1 MFVVS
6 ESGQC
11 TTLRNAINIERLSG
25 FLENLSQLRSR
36 DSIAQAQTGQP
47 MNFRKRPQ
55 NDNFLARV
63 PDEVIIVWDEAYF
76 EFLADPS
83 DTLRFVSNGRN
94 VVILLTFSKFNGLT
108 SLG

>member
-25 FLENLSQLRSR
+25 FLENLNQLRSR

-47 MNFRKRPQ
+47 MNFRKRSQ
-55 NDNFLARV
+55 NNNVSAIAHV
-63 PDEVIIVWDEAYF
+63 AKCIGWIVQKF
-76 EFLADPS
+76 KIGFIP
-83 DTLRFVSNGRN
+83 NGDDLVRHAAQEI
-94 VVILLTFSKFNGLT
+94 VDLLLPNQ
-108 SLG
+108 